1 LRTDAIPLE
10 PVPLTAAEARA
21 MLQNQIKKHHVAVI
35 LLHWF
40 NGYVWFFELLTGL
53 ALLSSPLFRVVPQ
66 WYISIVEGIFGSR
79 ANMLTAHIA
88 VGLTWIVVLLVYGL
102 FGFHTYLRGEILR
115 KEVFTLERDDIRW
128 LIIRVTTLLHLTHE
142 PLPPQGHYNAGQ
154 KVFALSVYLMVPVV
168 MVTGLVMTFRLFGP
182 EAVGWAVVLHF
193 GAVGGVV
200 AGLVIH
206 LYMGSVFPEEKPAFF
221 SMITG
226 NVNELH
232 VYRHHFKWW
241 REVKLAEQEWAK
253 TREGGAAEEE
263 PPPAKAAD
271 GEFPAESKAPNS

>member
-1 LRTDAIPLE
+1 MRTDAIPLE
-10 PVPLTAAEARA
+10 PMPLTADEARA
-21 MLQNQIKKHHVAVI
+21 MLQRQIKKHHVAI
-35 LLHWF
+35 IALHWF

-53 ALLSSPLFRVVPQ
+53 ALISSPLFRVAPQ
-66 WYISIVEGIFGSR
+66 WYIMIVEGIFGSR

-88 VGLTWIVVLLVYGL
+88 VGLVWIVVLLVYGT

-128 LIIRVTTLLHLTHE
+128 LIIRVRTLLRLTDE
-142 PLPPQGHYNAGQ
+142 QLPPQGHYNAGQ
-154 KVFALSVYLMVPVV
+154 KVFALLVYAMVPVI
-168 MVTGLVMTFRLFGP
+168 MVTGLVMAFRLFGA
-182 EAVGWAVVLHF
+182 EAVGWAVVIHF

-200 AGLVIH
+200 AGLFVH

-241 REVKLAEQEWAK
+241 REVKLAEREWEK
-253 TREGGAAEEE
+253 TREIGPSENAPA
-263 PPPAKAAD
+263 PAKTAD
-271 GEFPAESKAPNS
+271 NGTPLESKESSS